1 MPNSRKKAL
10 FILSQLNNDDIDWI
24 VQKGKKEIL
33 APGKLLIHEGRQLD
47 ALYIV
52 LKGTLSV
59 LLDGEG
65 TEGTKELA
73 QISTAELVGEVSFI
87 DARPPLAT
95 VKAIEETHLL
105 AIPRRQLV
113 TKLQHDMGF
122 ASRFYHGI
130 SLCLADRMRGTIRHL
145 EYGRSIELEH
155 PELDLEDINPSVLEN
170 LALAQAKFNWLM
182 ENVRA

>member
-1 MPNSRKKAL
+1 MPDSRKKAL

-33 APGKLLIHEGRQLD
+33 PPGKLLIHEGRQLD

-59 LLDGEG
+59 LLDSEAA
-65 TEGTKELA
+65 KELA
-73 QISTAELVGEVSFI
+73 QISVAELVGEVSFI

-95 VKAIEETHLL
+95 VKALEETHLL
-105 AIPRRQLV
+105 AIPRRQLIN
-113 TKLQHDMGF
+113 KLQNDMGF
-122 ASRFYHGI
+122 AARFYHGI

-145 EYGRSIELEH
+145 EYGRNIELEQ
-155 PELDLEDINPSVLEN
+155 EDLDLEDINPSVLEN

>member
-1 MPNSRKKAL
+1 MPDSSRKKAL

-24 VQKGKKEIL
+24 VQKGKKEVL
-33 APGKLLIHEGRQLD
+33 APGAILIKEGKQID

-52 LKGTLSV
+52 LNGSMSV
-59 LLDGEG
+59 LLDNE
-65 TEGTKELA
+65 ESKELA
-73 QISTAELVGEVSFI
+73 KIASGELVGEVSFI

-113 TKLQHDMGF
+113 LKLQHDMGF
-122 ASRFYHGI
+122 ASRFYYGI
-130 SLCLADRMRGTIRHL
+130 SLCLADRMRGTIRHI
-145 EYGRSIELEH
+145 EYGRNIELDQ
-155 PELDLEDINPSVLEN
+155 PEMDREDINPNVLEN
-170 LALAQAKFNWLM
+170 LALAQAKFNWLR

>member
-1 MPNSRKKAL
+1 MPDSRKKAL

-33 APGKLLIHEGRQLD
+33 PPGKLLIHEGRQLD

-59 LLDGEG
+59 LLDSEA
-65 TEGTKELA
+65 TKELA
-73 QISTAELVGEVSFI
+73 QISVAELVGEVSFL

-113 TKLQHDMGF
+113 TKLQQDMGF
-122 ASRFYHGI
+122 AARFYHGI
-130 SLCLADRMRGTIRHL
+130 SLCLADRMRGTVRHL
-145 EYGRSIELEH
+145 EYGRNIELEQE
-155 PELDLEDINPSVLEN
+155 ELDVEDINPSVLEN

>member
-1 MPNSRKKAL
+1 MPDSSRKKAL

-33 APGKLLIHEGRQLD
+33 EPGEILIHEGRQHD

-52 LKGTLSV
+52 LNGSMSV
-59 LLDGEG
+59 WIEAQ
-65 TEGTKELA
+65 ESKELA
-73 QISTAELVGEVSFI
+73 KIGSGELVGEVSFI

-95 VKAIEETHLL
+95 VMAIEETHLL

-113 TKLQHDMGF
+113 VKLQHDMGF
-122 ASRFYHGI
+122 ASRFYYGI
-130 SLCLADRMRGTIRHL
+130 SLCLADRMRGTIRHI
-145 EYGRSIELEH
+145 EYGRNIELEQE
-155 PELDLEDINPSVLEN
+155 ELDREDIKEN
-170 LALAQAKFNWLM
+170 LALAQAKFNWLR

>member
-1 MPNSRKKAL
+1 MPDSSRKKAL

-24 VQKGKKEIL
+24 VQKGKKEVL
-33 APGKLLIHEGRQLD
+33 APGAILIKEGKQID

-52 LKGTLSV
+52 LNGSMSV
-59 LLDGEG
+59 LLDNE
-65 TEGTKELA
+65 ESKELA
-73 QISTAELVGEVSFI
+73 KIASGELVGEVSFI

-113 TKLQHDMGF
+113 LKLQHDMGF
-122 ASRFYHGI
+122 ASRFYYGI
-130 SLCLADRMRGTIRHL
+130 SLCLADRMRGTIRHI
-145 EYGRSIELEH
+145 EYGRNIELAQ
-155 PELDLEDINPSVLEN
+155 PEMDREDINPNVLEN
-170 LALAQAKFNWLM
+170 LALAQAKFNWLR

>member
-1 MPNSRKKAL
+1 MADNSIKKAL

-24 VQKGKKEIL
+24 VQKGKKEVL
-33 APGKLLIHEGRQLD
+33 APGAILIYEGRQID

-52 LKGTLSV
+52 LNGSLSV
-59 LLDGEG
+59 LLDHEDS
-65 TEGTKELA
+65 KELA
-73 QISTAELVGEVSFI
+73 KIASGELVGEVSFI

-113 TKLQHDMGF
+113 LKLQHDMGF
-122 ASRFYHGI
+122 ASRFYYGI
-130 SLCLADRMRGTIRHL
+130 SLCLADRMRGTIRHI
-145 EYGRSIELEH
+145 EYGRNIELDQ
-155 PELDLEDINPSVLEN
+155 PEMDREDINPNVLEN
-170 LALAQAKFNWLM
+170 LALAQAKFNWLR

>member
-1 MPNSRKKAL
+1 MPDSRKKAL

-33 APGKLLIHEGRQLD
+33 APGTLLIHEGRQLD

-59 LLDGEG
+59 LLESED
-65 TEGTKELA
+65 TKELA
-73 QISTAELVGEVSFI
+73 QISVAELVGEVSFI

-113 TKLQHDMGF
+113 TKLQQDMGF

-145 EYGRSIELEH
+145 EYGRNIELAH

>member
-33 APGKLLIHEGRQLD
+33 DPGTILIDEGRQID

-52 LKGTLSV
+52 LDGSLSV
-59 LLDGEG
+59 LLDSDH
-65 TEGTKELA
+65 TKELA
-73 QISTAELVGEVSFI
+73 RIATGELVGEVSFI

-105 AIPRRQLV
+105 AIPRRHLII
-113 TKLQHDMGF
+113 KLQHDMGF
-122 ASRFYHGI
+122 ASRFYYGI
-130 SLCLADRMRGTIRHL
+130 SLCLADRMRGTIRHI
-145 EYGRSIELEH
+145 EYGRNIELDQ
-155 PELDLEDINPSVLEN
+155 PEMDREDINPNVLEN
-170 LALAQAKFNWLM
+170 LALAQAKFNWLR

>member
-1 MPNSRKKAL
+1 MADSSRKKAL

-33 APGKLLIHEGRQLD
+33 APDTLLIHEGRQLD

-59 LLDGEG
+59 LLDA
-65 TEGTKELA
+65 EGTKELA
-73 QISTAELVGEVSFI
+73 KISTGELVGEISFI

-95 VKAIEETHLL
+95 VKSIEETHLL
-105 AIPRRQLV
+105 SIPRRQLV
-113 TKLQHDMGF
+113 IKLEQDMGF

-145 EYGRSIELEH
+145 EYGRNIELQH

-182 ENVRA
+182 ENVRV